1 MPRFLSIVGCLLV
14 LALASLTGRSAPM
27 SGTGGR
33 AVTDSTK
40 QTVVVPANPQR
51 VLSLCTSATD
61 TLLRLGEGA
70 RLAGID
76 EYSRVVPGTSNVTVL
91 GKGSA
96 ISREQVLARG
106 IDLAFVWWF
115 QEDAAKLLADLR
127 VPVVRL
133 RCGRASE
140 VPDTIRLVGQ
150 CVGATNAADALAR
163 SVTEKLARLTPASTN
178 VGPRVYLELYTP
190 FKTSGGDSYLNDLIE
205 LAGGHNIAAQG
216 NGALLL
222 SAEQLLAADPHCVVL
237 LAGFGTPEQFARRG
251 GLGSLAAVKAGR
263 VHILDRYYLVA
274 GAGLPEGVAAL
285 RQLIQPES
293 KTKH

>member
-1 MPRFLSIVGCLLV
+1 MM
-14 LALASLTGRSAPM
+14 LASLTGRTAPLA
-27 SGTGGR
+27 GAAGR
-33 AVTDSTK
+33 AVMDSTK

-51 VLSLCTSATD
+51 VLSLCTTATD

-76 EYSRVVPGTSNVTVL
+76 EYSRVVAGATNLTVL

-96 ISREQVLARG
+96 IAREQVLARG

-115 QEDAAKLLADLR
+115 QEDAARLLTDLR

-140 VPDTIRLVGQ
+140 VPDTIRLVGH
-150 CVGATNAADALAR
+150 CVGATNAAETLAR
-163 SVTEKLARLTPASTN
+163 SVTEKLTRLTPARTN
-178 VGPRVYLELYTP
+178 GGPRVYLELYSP
-190 FKTSGGDSYLNDLIE
+190 FKTSGADSYLNDLIE
-205 LAGGHNIAAQG
+205 LAGGHNIAAKG

-222 SAEQLLAADPHCVVL
+222 SSEQLLAADPEWVVL
-237 LAGFGTPEQFARRG
+237 LAGFGTPEQFSRRG

-263 VHILDRYYLVA
+263 VHVLDRYHLVA

-285 RQLIQPES
+285 RQLFQPKS
-293 KTKH
+293 STKP